1 MSLEV
6 IYYDKPVNAGE
17 KYTALSQGFCDLSLL
32 NYKRDYTQTPYE
44 PIITLEPD
52 NWVLDGS
59 RVALKAY
66 APPPFWGRQLS
77 DFECELSEPAV
88 VTVTLSKPCTAS
100 GVTAI
105 FWEESQQW
113 CSRVMLSWYSG
124 NTLLA
129 RKTVYPES
137 PRLVVQKLVED
148 FDRLEFSMERTS
160 LPYRFPRLSYLQ
172 IGQEITFR
180 DDSLVGV
187 TLLTEH
193 DPTGCKLSADTM
205 TVEVYDESH
214 IITAQENQP
223 LELYRDGKLIAS
235 QNITASRRTGQ
246 HSYTFTAQ
254 SMVGILEEQFYG
266 GVYDGAGV
274 WQLMSE
280 ILNAQDGF
288 EVDGAFN
295 QQAIFGYLP
304 VCTRREALQQ
314 LAFVLG
320 ARVDTSDGIIRLL
333 SMEQQITGAF
343 LPEEIFSG
351 AQLETQSK
359 LVKLEVT
366 AHSYTPGNQEQVLMD
381 NVYVDGEN
389 VTLVLDTPC
398 TECRVEGGR
407 LVNDGANFITVTAH
421 GNIRVLGKPY
431 IHTAVIHSRR
441 LPGSGSVLTVDSATL
456 VSHDNVES
464 VMDRLMAAAAPR
476 QKLTQSVVLNEQFAG
491 QLVESPTP
499 WGGTLTGCITS
510 LEAHM
515 TPRGQTATV
524 TIQGSEGN

>member
-17 KYTALSQGFCDLSLL
+17 KYTGLCQDFCDLSLL
-32 NYKRDYTQTPYE
+32 NYKRNHKLTPYE

-52 NWVLDGS
+52 SWVLDGS
-59 RVALKAY
+59 RTVLTPFS
-66 APPPFWGRQLS
+66 PPPFWGTQLS
-77 DFECELSEPAV
+77 DDEGELSEPALV
-88 VTVTLSKPCTAS
+88 QVQLAQPCTAS
-100 GVTAI
+100 GVTVI
-105 FWEESQQW
+105 FWEESEQW
-113 CSRVMLSWYSG
+113 CSRVTLRWYQG

-129 RKTVYPES
+129 QERVYPDS
-137 PRLVVQKLVED
+137 PRLVVQKLVKD
-148 FDRLEFSMERTS
+148 FDRLEFSMESTS
-160 LPYRFPRLSYLQ
+160 QPYRFPRLTYLQ

-214 IITAQENQP
+214 IIEPQENQP
-223 LELYRDGKLIAS
+223 LELYRSGKLITS
-235 QNITASRRTGQ
+235 QSITASRRTGEFR
-246 HSYTFTAQ
+246 YTLTAQ
-254 SMVGILEEQFYG
+254 SMVGMLEERFYG
-266 GVYDGAGV
+266 GIFEYESP
-274 WQLMSE
+274 WQMLSY
-280 ILNAQDGF
+280 ILDSQYGF
-288 EVDGAFN
+288 EVDRTLADQYIN
-295 QQAIFGYLP
+295 GYLP

-320 ARVDTSDGIIRLL
+320 ARVASSDGKIRLL
-333 SMEQQITGAF
+333 SMEQQPTGAF

-351 AQLETQSK
+351 AQLESEAK

-366 AHSYTPGNQEQVLMD
+366 AHSYTPGDQEQVLMD

-389 VTLVLDTPC
+389 VTLALDTPC
-398 TECRVEGGR
+398 TQCRVEGGT
-407 LVNDGANFITVTAH
+407 LVDTGANFITVTAH
-421 GNIRVLGKPY
+421 GNIRVLGIPY
-431 IHTAVIHSRR
+431 IHTGVIHSRR

-456 VSHDNVES
+456 VNGDNVES
-464 VMDRLMAAAAPR
+464 VMDRLMAVSHAR
-476 QKLTQSVVLNEQFAG
+476 QKLTQDVVLGEQFAG

-499 WGGTLTGCITS
+499 WGSQLQGCITS
-510 LEAHM
+510 IEAHM

-524 TIQGSEGN
+524 TIQGSEVN